1 MNYVSRSLPIR
12 IDRALWAGRVFLGFL
27 ILLYSG
33 AGFAADRSEGGRS
46 QLRAETPGSQEYS
59 RVLHSDLT
67 TATPE
72 AGFTATSPEF
82 PRTGQ
87 CSGRYPLPLAT
98 HWTSHRKASILGST
112 HPDWQLEQVA
122 AGHHWLPTFYLGD
135 FAQPWDAW
143 AESYY
148 VTAIREARHRGL
160 PIALVSTQWERVIY
174 DRAPWKNAKSNV
186 SALFLTTDGKL
197 EPKLDPF
204 ASATQWAAAGRAWA
218 TGPILQKLQ
227 ELYPDP
233 PYVVLVSNNE
243 SKRIKQADVERS
255 ARFRQLYGTGMSEEF
270 RRRKLG
276 DHFIERY
283 KTMVES
289 FRSGLGNWKDRAVL
303 IGWGG
308 LSIGFGRGP
317 WLDADLPNF
326 GLSVPGRVNIAP
338 FAWDGVSYRYYVVN
352 RGRPKSEDY
361 SFYSPQTESMNLPL
375 QLEAACEQNP
385 DFFWEMTTYWDAAF
399 KERIVREDR
408 QISPQRYGG
417 FVKYGMWVTRPRV
430 VREFSLSKQRRS
442 EYIDELTQV
451 MEAVDQVYRDPVL
464 TSFWQDSELVWNESR
479 PHPYRNDIPPEYR
492 DRPRWLQ
499 LKTNFEPEESWLMRT
514 EVPVWALARV
524 QGRAGA
530 RRWLLYLQSPRQIRP
545 DVQVTLPERLDAVVA
560 SATPGGCYYYV
571 EESGRARSLA
581 VNGPGCAVAEP

>member
-1 MNYVSRSLPIR
+1 MSICRTFRLE
-12 IDRALWAGRVFLGFL
+12 RVFVVLL
-27 ILLYSG
+27 ILLYPG
-33 AGFAADRSEGGRS
+33 TGYTADPSEGGALQPSAQALGSPARS
-46 QLRAETPGSQEYS
+46 RLPA
-59 RVLHSDLT
+59 SDLT
-67 TATPE
+67 AAAPQ
-72 AGFTATSPEF
+72 AGSSVTSPEY
-82 PRTGQ
+82 PRMGQ
-87 CSGRYPLPLAT
+87 CSGHYPLPLAT
-98 HWTSHRKASILGST
+98 HWTSHRKSSMERST

-122 AGHHWLPTFYLGD
+122 AGHHWLPTFFMGD

-148 VTAIREARHRGL
+148 VAAIREARHRGL

-174 DRAPWKNAKSNV
+174 DRAPWKNAKPKV

-204 ASATQWAAAGRAWA
+204 AAATQWAEAGRAWA

-233 PYVVLVSNNE
+233 PYVVLISNNE
-243 SKRIKQADVERS
+243 PKRIKQTDVERS
-255 ARFRQLYGTGMSEEF
+255 ARFRQLYGTGTSEEF

-289 FRSGLGNWKDRAVL
+289 FRSGLGSWKERVVL

-317 WLDADLPNF
+317 WLDANLPNF

-352 RGRPKSEDY
+352 RGRQKADDF
-361 SFYSPQTESMNLPL
+361 SFYSPEAESMNLPL

-399 KERIVREDR
+399 KERVVREGQ

-430 VREFSLSKQRRS
+430 VREFSLSTQRRS

-451 MEAVDQVYRDPVL
+451 MEAVNQVYRDPVL

-499 LKTNFEPEESWLMRT
+499 LKTNFEPEESWFMRT

-545 DVQVTLPERLDAVVA
+545 DVQVTLPQRSDTVEA

-571 EESGRARSLA
+571 EESGPARSLA
-581 VNGPGCAVAEP
+581 VNGPGCEVAES